1 MERNQGGGDDSALN
15 GICLICSQGGT
26 VCSTVG
32 PWGSWRTSRT
42 RLSGF
47 NAFKMKYER
56 KQGRRGDD
64 SGANAVRLYANSYA
78 NSYYGYNTSNEGK
91 WGKWSGSMK
100 CMSGTVICGI
110 RTRVERN
117 QGRGDDTA
125 LNGVQ
130 FKCCS

>member
-15 GICLICSQGGT
+15 GICLICNQGGT

-47 NAFKMKYER
+47 DEFRFKYEK
-56 KQGRRGDD
+56 KQGKGDD
-64 SGANAVRLYANSYA
+64 SGANAVRLYAATTTYV
-78 NSYYGYNTSNEGK
+78 YKTSNEGK
-91 WGKWSGSMK
+91 WGKWSTTK
-100 CMSGTVICGI
+100 QCKSGRVICGI
-110 RTRVERN
+110 RTLVERKR
-117 QGRGDDTA
+117 GSGDDTA